1 MDVSN
6 WKGICAQYYAGEPIA
21 LTLDLGDSVNRDLGM
36 DLPFVTLPKA
46 DSVSNFVCFEWKDF
60 KQSGLGK
67 QSASYKYDITGEDA
81 AKQVVKVVFKM
92 QGTSGS
98 ESSFRI
104 MAISS
109 KRPNSTD
116 WGEYTKSSSSSA
128 VTALPIFCKTETEDN
143 CEYGTMTDARDGQ
156 TYKTV
161 KVGEQWWMA
170 RNLNYADSVKTPV
183 LTNQIWCF
191 KRQRENCDEIGLH
204 YTWYAAK
211 EACPDGWHLPSNE
224 EWKKL
229 IDTVGG
235 EAVAGKILRSQAGWG
250 AGDANGE
257 NGIDAV
263 GFSILPAGY
272 RMSHAFVFSTML
284 NGFWSSSEYDV
295 NKAGFMG
302 LNYFDDSAKILDM
315 QTEKVNGYP
324 VRCIKD

>member
-1 MDVSN
+1 M
-6 WKGICAQYYAGEPIA
+6 
-21 LTLDLGDSVNRDLGM
+21 
-36 DLPFVTLPKA
+36 
-46 DSVSNFVCFEWKDF
+46 
-60 KQSGLGK
+60 
-67 QSASYKYDITGEDA
+67 GEDA

-143 CEYGTMTDARDGQ
+143 CEYGAMTDARDGQ

-170 RNLNYADSVKTPV
+170 QNLNYADSVKTPV

-204 YTWYAAK
+204 YTWHAAK